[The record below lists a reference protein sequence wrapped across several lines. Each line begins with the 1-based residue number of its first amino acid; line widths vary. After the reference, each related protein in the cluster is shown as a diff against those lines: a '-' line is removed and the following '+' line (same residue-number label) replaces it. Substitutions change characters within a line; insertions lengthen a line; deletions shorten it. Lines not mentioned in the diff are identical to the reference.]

1 MVIVS
6 ERDPLEPAELI
17 EAFCNTRKLEEGV
30 DVLDAGW
37 LVDHGLL
44 PAGSRL
50 GAEELARARA
60 VREALRQ
67 LALANNGHGTA
78 AAEAGRVVDR
88 QARRSGLAVRFTP
101 YAEVK
106 PATHGADGALGR
118 VLAATAAAMGDGTW
132 RRLKACHAE
141 TCRWVYYDRSRNE
154 SRRWCSMEICG
165 NRSKARSYRVRR
177 AK

>member
-6 ERDPLEPAELI
+6 ERQTLEPAELI
-17 EAFCNTRKLEEGV
+17 EAFCNTRNLEEDV
-30 DVLDAGW
+30 DMLDAGW
-37 LVDHGLL
+37 FADYGLL

-67 LALANNGHGTA
+67 LALANNGRDAA
-78 AAEAGRVVDR
+78 AAEAGRVLDR

-101 YAEVK
+101 FAEIE
-106 PATHGADGALGR
+106 PATRGADAALGR
-118 VLAATAAAMGDGTW
+118 VLAVTAAAMGDGTW
-132 RRLKACHAE
+132 RRLKACQAE